1 MRCHSQSANADQII
15 AVKQK
20 ILQLRDKI
28 VSAKFFARSFWLGY
42 EPTGLHFAAGREWM
56 AQLRGHLLKLF
67 QSNSAKETLIR
78 MKPITIIAV
87 SGFSSEVGKTTL
99 MCDLLR
105 AFPGWEA
112 IKVTR
117 GHYRSCGRDPHTC
130 CVSDLLSDEPVIR
143 SGREQNYA
151 LGKDTGRYWDAGAAN
166 VHWVIVTDEQVE
178 RGIKQAVASVTAPG
192 VFIEGNSIL
201 DFIEADFVVMVSRA
215 SGGKIKGSARQAL
228 ARSSAIYLS
237 NITEE
242 TTDERCKFALW
253 RKQSGMDKL
262 IGELPIYTREDLPKL
277 IAVVQ
282 KIDLN
287 AHLLT
292 RADIATPENTLLPS

>member
-1 MRCHSQSANADQII
+1 
-15 AVKQK
+15 
-20 ILQLRDKI
+20 
-28 VSAKFFARSFWLGY
+28 
-42 EPTGLHFAAGREWM
+42 
-56 AQLRGHLLKLF
+56 
-67 QSNSAKETLIR
+67 
-78 MKPITIIAV
+78 MKRPVIIAV

-99 MCDLLR
+99 MSDLLR

-117 GHYRSCGRDPHTC
+117 GHYRSCGRDPHAC

-143 SGREQNYA
+143 SGRDQNYA

-178 RGIKQAVASVTAPG
+178 RGIRQAVERVTATG

-201 DFIEADFVVMVSRA
+201 DFIQADFVLMVSRA

-228 ARSSAIYLS
+228 AHSSALYLS

-242 TTDERCKFALW
+242 GTNEREKFALW
-253 RKQSGMDKL
+253 RKQSGMDAL
-262 IGELPIYTREDLPKL
+262 IGDLPIYTRDDLARLIGLVEKL
-277 IAVVQ
+277 EVSS
-282 KIDLN
+282 
-287 AHLLT
+287 
-292 RADIATPENTLLPS
+292 RIATPLAAPPGENSPLPTRR

>member
-1 MRCHSQSANADQII
+1 
-15 AVKQK
+15 
-20 ILQLRDKI
+20 
-28 VSAKFFARSFWLGY
+28 
-42 EPTGLHFAAGREWM
+42 
-56 AQLRGHLLKLF
+56 
-67 QSNSAKETLIR
+67 
-78 MKPITIIAV
+78 MKRPVIIAV

-117 GHYRSCGRDPHTC
+117 GHYRSCGRDPHAC

-143 SGREQNYA
+143 SGRDQNYA

-178 RGIKQAVASVTAPG
+178 QGIRLAGERVTSPG

-201 DFIEADFVVMVSRA
+201 DFIQADFVLMVSRA

-228 ARSSAIYLS
+228 AYASAIYLS

-242 TTDERCKFALW
+242 GTDERHKFALW
-253 RKQSGMDKL
+253 RKQSGMDMRV
-262 IGELPIYTREDLPKL
+262 GDLPIYTRQDLPEL
-277 IAVVQ
+277 IAVLQ
-282 KIDLN
+282 KIE
-287 AHLLT
+287 AAS
-292 RADIATPENTLLPS
+292 RIAIGSVGPSAENRPLSSRQ

>member
-1 MRCHSQSANADQII
+1 MDRPA
-15 AVKQK
+15 
-20 ILQLRDKI
+20 I
-28 VSAKFFARSFWLGY
+28 VA
-42 EPTGLHFAAGREWM
+42 
-56 AQLRGHLLKLF
+56 
-67 QSNSAKETLIR
+67 I
-78 MKPITIIAV
+78 

-117 GHYRSCGRDPHTC
+117 GHYRSCGRDPHAC

-151 LGKDTGRYWDAGAAN
+151 LGKDTGRYWDARAAN
-166 VHWVIVTDEQVE
+166 VHWVIVTDAQVE
-178 RGIKQAVASVTAPG
+178 QGIKQAVERVAAPG

-201 DFIEADFVVMVSRA
+201 DFIQADFVLMVSRA

-228 ARSSAIYLS
+228 SHSSAIYLS

-242 TTDERCKFALW
+242 GTDERNKFSLW
-253 RKQSGMDKL
+253 RKQSGMDEL
-262 IGELPIYTREDLPKL
+262 IGDLPIYTREDLPEL
-277 IAVVQ
+277 IARVQ
-282 KIDLN
+282 KIN
-287 AHLLT
+287 VSAHL
-292 RADIATPENTLLPS
+292 ATGLAAATVQNIPLPN